1 MKFFLVVLLISVT
14 APVLARWPI
23 SPRRYTGDLAAV
35 LAKLPKDAQG
45 HYVVGTHLV
54 RIGRKQLKIVVPDDD
69 YAQELAERMNGPHG
83 WNNPFERLFHGEVL
97 PRKGARP
104 DYLVNLNER
113 VQGNDGLIIGR
124 EREIEQ
130 ITNALRRKGMKGI
143 VLVGDP
149 GVGKTAIVEGLA
161 RRIVDGNLP
170 ELAGREIFSLDVGS
184 LWGAEES
191 KYVGQ
196 VAQTR

>member
-1 MKFFLVVLLISVT
+1 M
-14 APVLARWPI
+14 
-23 SPRRYTGDLAAV
+23 
-35 LAKLPKDAQG
+35 
-45 HYVVGTHLV
+45 
-54 RIGRKQLKIVVPDDD
+54 GRMAGIIL
-69 YAQELAERMNGPHG
+69 
-83 WNNPFERLFHGEVL
+83 FERLFHGEVL

-170 ELAGREIFSLDVGS
+170 ELADREIFFSTLSRCGELMKASMSGSYTNELTMRCSLLKLSQRSVFYLS
-184 LWGAEES
+184 TKFINCSVVVMFRWN
-191 KYVGQ
+191 V
-196 VAQTR
+196 VHRR